1 MAQPYQYTHIYGPAI
16 GTGNNDPLVQPRVS
30 LSRLPD
36 TLVCSDFR
44 KGGDSVIPPSFDY
57 HAPENLEEAS
67 RLLLANPEAKL
78 LAGGHSLIP
87 MMRFRLAE
95 PTALVDLRRIPGL
108 SGIREA
114 GGSLCIG
121 AMTRESELDKSELV
135 RSRYPLLAD
144 TTRVIADPVVRNL
157 ATIGGNV
164 AHADPG
170 NDHPA
175 TMLAYRASFVA
186 SGPSGQRT
194 VVASDFFTGPFSTCL
209 EAGEILTEIRI
220 PAFRAGA
227 GGAYQK
233 FERKVGDYAVAA
245 VAVQLQLAGGR
256 IASAGVALTNVGL
269 TAIQADAAEAALVG
283 SDGRDAALDAAAA
296 AAAGAAD
303 PGDDHRGSADYKRA
317 VVRTLTYR
325 AAASALARAK
335 EAS

>member
-1 MAQPYQYTHIYGPAI
+1 M
-16 GTGNNDPLVQPRVS
+16 
-30 LSRLPD
+30 
-36 TLVCSDFR
+36 
-44 KGGDSVIPPSFDY
+44 IPPSFDY
-57 HAPENLEEAS
+57 HAPDSLAKAS
-67 RLLLANPEAKL
+67 RLLVENPEAKL

-95 PTALVDLRRIPGL
+95 PAALVDLRKIPGL
-108 SGIREA
+108 SGIREGNGHLA
-114 GGSLCIG
+114 IG
-121 AMTRESELDKSELV
+121 AMTRESELEKSDLV
-135 RSRYPLLAD
+135 QSRYPLLAD

-157 ATIGGNV
+157 ATVGGNV

-186 SGPSGQRT
+186 VSCPDRPNAGLLPDAEGKRELPLPQQTREIP
-194 VVASDFFTGPFSTCL
+194 ASDFFTGPFSTCL

-220 PAFRAGA
+220 PVAGPGS

-245 VAVQLQLAGGR
+245 VAVQLQLEGGR

-283 SDGRDAALDAAAA
+283 SEGGDAALDAAAEA
-296 AAAGAAD
+296 AAAAAD
-303 PGDDHRGSADYKRA
+303 PSDDNRGSADYKRA
-317 VVRTLTYR
+317 VVRALTFR
-325 AAASALARAK
+325 AAASALARAR

>member
-1 MAQPYQYTHIYGPAI
+1 M
-16 GTGNNDPLVQPRVS
+16 
-30 LSRLPD
+30 
-36 TLVCSDFR
+36 
-44 KGGDSVIPPSFDY
+44 IPPSFDY

-108 SGIREA
+108 SGIRED

-157 ATIGGNV
+157 ATVGGNV

-194 VVASDFFTGPFSTCL
+194 VAASDFFTGPFSTCL

-245 VAVQLQLAGGR
+245 VAVQVQLAGGR

-283 SDGRDAALDAAAA
+283 SDGGDAALDAAAA

>member
-1 MAQPYQYTHIYGPAI
+1 MLARPE
-16 GTGNNDPLVQPRVS
+16 
-30 LSRLPD
+30 
-36 TLVCSDFR
+36 
-44 KGGDSVIPPSFDY
+44 GGDSVIPPSFDY
-57 HAPENLEEAS
+57 HAPDNLEEAS

-95 PTALVDLRRIPGL
+95 PAALVDLRKIPGL
-108 SGIREA
+108 SGIREE

-121 AMTRESELDKSELV
+121 AMTRESELEKSDLV
-135 RSRYPLLAD
+135 QSRYPLLAD

-157 ATIGGNV
+157 ATVGGNV

-175 TMLAYRASFVA
+175 AMLAYRASFVA
-186 SGPSGQRT
+186 CGPSGERT
-194 VVASDFFTGPFSTCL
+194 IAASDFFTGPFSTCL

-220 PAFRAGA
+220 PASGAGS

-245 VAVQLQLAGGR
+245 VAVQLQLDGGQV
-256 IASAGVALTNVGL
+256 ASAGVALTNVGL
-269 TAIQADAAEAALVG
+269 TAIQAGAAEAALVG
-283 SDGRDAALDAAAA
+283 SDGGDAALDAAAEA
-296 AAAGAAD
+296 AAAAAD

-317 VVRTLTYR
+317 VVRVLTHR
-325 AAASALARAK
+325 AAASALARAR